1 MSGRQLTLLSLLV
14 ISGIVVVG
22 QLYGAIPLTGGIAAE
37 LGATSRDAAWVS
49 SVFGF
54 GYAPGF
60 LLFGSVTDRIGC
72 RKTAVF
78 GLFLL
83 AIATTLVAVAP
94 TFGTLLLARFAQG
107 VCASSFA
114 PAALALVAE
123 AFPPRDRPV
132 GLSLV
137 SFSFLAAAPAAQFGA
152 VRIGEP
158 LSILMLWTVP
168 VYVVCGVAVAVAC
181 PSILPFRSA
190 KSSGW
195 ASAGTLASDPGIIG
209 TWMAAATVLFC
220 LCGVPVL
227 SSESCGCRWDQRA
240 AVAACWIVRVARSA
254 RCRDYYSEV
263 RRAENGDVG
272 CINGCRRFPLFDRAS
287 DRGPDRGLCAY

>member
-1 MSGRQLTLLSLLV
+1 MAGRQLTLLPLLV

-22 QLYGAIPLTGGIAAE
+22 QLYGAIPLTAGIAAE
-37 LGATSRDAAWVS
+37 FGASTRDAAWVS

-72 RKTAVF
+72 RKTAVL
-78 GLFLL
+78 GLVLL
-83 AIATTLVAVAP
+83 AIATTLVAEAT
-94 TFGTLLLARFAQG
+94 TFETLLWARFAQG

-123 AFPPRDRPV
+123 AFPPRDRPI

-137 SFSFLAAAPAAQFGA
+137 SFSFLAAAPAAQFAA

-158 LSILMLWTVP
+158 LSTLMFWTVP
-168 VYVVCGVAVAVAC
+168 GYVLCAVALVLVC
-181 PSILPFRSA
+181 PSVLPFRST

-195 ASAGTLASDPGIIG
+195 TSVEILVSDPGIIG
-209 TWMAAATVLFC
+209 TWIAAATVLFALWC
-220 LCGVPVL
+220 
-227 SSESCGCRWDQRA
+227 SSPPFRPSRLPLGS
-240 AVAACWIVRVARSA
+240 ARSCCA
-254 RCRDYYSEV
+254 LSGRLGCSQRSLQRLLFGSAAHQERRCSV
-263 RRAENGDVG
+263 
-272 CINGCRRFPLFDRAS
+272 
-287 DRGPDRGLCAY
+287 